1 MANQYPTLS
10 HNRRNEA
17 HQEGRKTYVSGTA
30 CKKCGCI
37 VKYVSTW
44 SCHFCVK
51 QKGYKKLMSGALD
64 KYQTP
69 EVVNKRVKKWREN
82 NPEKLK
88 EQHQRQYEK
97 DRGAKQAKY
106 RATKRDQ
113 TPDLTPDEEQRIRQI
128 YQECGIMTEQ
138 TGVLHHVDHI
148 VPISRGGLHHPD
160 NLQILTAYDNQSKGA
175 KLEWH

>member
-17 HQEGRKTYVSGTA
+17 HQEGRKIYISGTA
-30 CKKCGCI
+30 CKKCGCV
-37 VKYVSTW
+37 VKYVSTYG
-44 SCHFCVK
+44 CHFCVK